1 MAHDFTYI
9 TGLKKTEI
17 EIIKQA
23 ITFYKVNI
31 PKDDVYAL
39 SKKEIEL
46 INQLLKKLKEALKC

>member
-1 MAHDFTYI
+1 MKHDFSYI
-9 TGLKKTEI
+9 TSLKKTEI

-39 SKKEIEL
+39 SKKEIKL
-46 INQLLKKLKEALKC
+46 INQLFKKLEEALKC